1 MQSFYL
7 SFSAVRWLAAAALA
21 LSVVSARA
29 DYVWIAPTEDGS
41 AVIHAGELDGDR
53 KPAAELDSVE
63 LRPIGDAKPDATAD
77 GDVMRVSGVP
87 EGRDVRAR
95 AYEVLSDDELMYYQ
109 ARWGRNETKAD
120 LDFELVPTEAGG
132 NTFQLMWMGSP
143 VKASYVR
150 VSTSAGW
157 SKTLDPNEDGSV
169 TLDTPFPGLYVL
181 QLTARASGWA
191 EIDGKRYTDVRH
203 TATLTFNV
211 E

>member
-1 MQSFYL
+1 MHAHLVSPLVARLL
-7 SFSAVRWLAAAALA
+7 SGVALA
-21 LSVVSARA
+21 FTFALAHA
-29 DYVWIAPTEDGS
+29 DYVWIEGAEDG
-41 AVIHAGELDGDR
+41 AVIRSGALDGER
-53 KPAAELDSVE
+53 KPAGELDSVE
-63 LRPIGDAKPDATAD
+63 LRPIGDAKPEAKVD
-77 GDVMRVSGVP
+77 GEVMRVTGVP

-95 AYEVLSDDELMYYQ
+95 AYEVLAEDELMYYQ

-203 TATLTFNV
+203 TATLSFTV
-211 E
+211 EP